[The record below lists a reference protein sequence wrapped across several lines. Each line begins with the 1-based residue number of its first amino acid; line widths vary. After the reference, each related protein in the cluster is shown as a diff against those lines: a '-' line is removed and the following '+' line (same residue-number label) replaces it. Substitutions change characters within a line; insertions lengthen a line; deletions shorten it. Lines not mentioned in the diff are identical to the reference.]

1 MHVGVDGVVHTQ
13 ARTHASDRNRA
24 VCWRKLGARGAAIAA
39 VSTVSDFLRDP
50 RIGAFAAYITPRVP
64 Q

>member
-24 VCWRKLGARGAAIAA
+24 SARTKVHA
-39 VSTVSDFLRDP
+39 TVSDFFARDP